1 MDKIIVLIIF
11 SCDGEPTVPQVH
23 YYHGNSTI
31 CARFCCSS
39 GERFRS
45 SCPVPIIIVVLPCGS
60 SRAERLCDPSELR
73 VRRLTP
79 HRLGRALRSPTA
91 GSAGSGCKPSRR
103 ISRQSV
109 LIRRPA
115 FPPTFSAAA
124 LAVSA
129 AIDCEHVDARG
140 RELRN
145 ASGPGRKENARTPD
159 RRPGRPNQQ
168 IPSRSDK
175 TRRVVVLLYR
185 SKIRHRSWRPSAL
198 CEVFWSDLVRTPAFA

>member
-1 MDKIIVLIIF
+1 MVGFHVEFSQSMYSSKCPYSIAISCTSVTGPSVYWRSFWASASRVSVSWARASSESEEAARHMDKIIVLVIF
-11 SCDGEPTVPQVH
+11 SCDGEPTIPQVH
-23 YYHGNSTI
+23 YYHDNSAI
-31 CARFCCSS
+31 CARFCYSS

-45 SCPVPIIIVVLPCGS
+45 SCPAPIIIAVLPCGS

-73 VRRLTP
+73 VRYLTH

-91 GSAGSGCKPSRR
+91 GSAGSGRKPSRG

-115 FPPTFSAAA
+115 FPPTFSATA

-140 RELRN
+140 RELR
-145 ASGPGRKENARTPD
+145 
-159 RRPGRPNQQ
+159 
-168 IPSRSDK
+168 
-175 TRRVVVLLYR
+175 
-185 SKIRHRSWRPSAL
+185 RHP
-198 CEVFWSDLVRTPAFA
+198 

>member
-1 MDKIIVLIIF
+1 MLNGFV
-11 SCDGEPTVPQVH
+11 TV
-23 YYHGNSTI
+23 
-31 CARFCCSS
+31 
-39 GERFRS
+39 
-45 SCPVPIIIVVLPCGS
+45 
-60 SRAERLCDPSELR
+60 RLC
-73 VRRLTP
+73 VRHLTP

-115 FPPTFSAAA
+115 FRLPSVPPLSPCPRLSIVSTLMPPGPRAAQ
-124 LAVSA
+124 
-129 AIDCEHVDARG
+129 R
-140 RELRN
+140 LR
-145 ASGPGRKENARTPD
+145 SRRKENARTPD
-159 RRPGRPNQQ
+159 HRPGRPNQQ

-198 CEVFWSDLVRTPAFA
+198 CELFWSDLVRTPAFA

>member
-91 GSAGSGCKPSRR
+91 GSTGSGCNPSRR
-103 ISRQSV
+103 ISRQKR
-109 LIRRPA
+109 LDQA
-115 FPPTFSAAA
+115 AGFSANLSVPPLSPCPRLSIVSTLMPAA
-124 LAVSA
+124 ASCATPPVPKKRKHS
-129 AIDCEHVDARG
+129 
-140 RELRN
+140 N
-145 ASGPGRKENARTPD
+145 AKP
-159 RRPGRPNQQ
+159 
-168 IPSRSDK
+168 K
-175 TRRVVVLLYR
+175 TRTTY
-185 SKIRHRSWRPSAL
+185 STDTKPI
-198 CEVFWSDLVRTPAFA
+198 